1 VEDDVKVLDYLK
13 ANASAPIEIVEGVAI
28 PEELIF
34 KYGYGYAR
42 YAVRMEDCS
51 LRAGLTQG
59 LAEIRGNGFVSAV
72 LKNYGLSNRNL
83 FFFPL

>member
-1 VEDDVKVLDYLK
+1 MP
-13 ANASAPIEIVEGVAI
+13 NVAV

-42 YAVRMEDCS
+42 YACARKIARC
-51 LRAGLTQG
+51 APAYTQG
-59 LAEIRGNGFVSAV
+59 LAEVRGNGQVSAI
-72 LKNYGLSNRNL
+72 LKKYGLSNRNL